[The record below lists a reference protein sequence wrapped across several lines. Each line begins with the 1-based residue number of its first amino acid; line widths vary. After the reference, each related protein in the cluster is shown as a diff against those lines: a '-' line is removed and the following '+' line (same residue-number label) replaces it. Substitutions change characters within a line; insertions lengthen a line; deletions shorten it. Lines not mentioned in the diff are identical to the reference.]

1 MDVTV
6 TFENGQSHVYK
17 GVPDGTSPDVVTAQ
31 AQKEFGQQVKA
42 LDGGVKSSMLERAG
56 RQVKLAGS
64 AALQGVAGLP
74 ALTME
79 IGGQF
84 AERFPPTQ
92 VVSAMANVV
101 RQRFGMPIDI
111 SREKFGERLQGVQ
124 GGAEELFGVKPEI
137 AGEHYMTEG
146 IKGAAGALTGG
157 GAAVA
162 PVRSAI
168 AGASGG
174 IGGELAARLGGDN
187 ALTRVAGALGG
198 AVVGGGLANFLG
210 GVRPQ
215 LRKLAEEAYRG
226 LDDAVLKKAEVLQA
240 KALQEGVQLDLAQ
253 ALDAVGAPSSN
264 VTTIRNILA
273 NSKSGVKTQEVL
285 HGQPVQL
292 KNLADQTVLELPGTV
307 RQPGDTANTVAE
319 AATKVIQNA
328 KSARSALWKKTFDD
342 SLAMLK
348 KTAGMKVSEA
358 KQTLTG
364 TEQTLAQARAR
375 LQQLHGELAISQRDD
390 AAAVAA
396 QNAKVEEAQALVAK
410 MQAFTLPRGKT
421 VGNRGA
427 LLDQPARG
435 ESIVHDQITREV
447 GAGQI
452 PIPPKVEAAS
462 SLPTAQAQQAVTAQ
476 TGVVKQVQSSADRAA
491 AELAAAQKGMTA
503 ISAIPQNTH
512 DRAVGLLQRRAA
524 EYPNT
529 PRAVAMNRLAKAMT
543 DDNGLPIT
551 DPLKLNE
558 ILKSEAH
565 KLKSPDLATQG
576 VDAATV
582 GWISDQI
589 QNVRKTL
596 GKGMEPFRAANATY
610 GPFTETV
617 IDPLKQGPVG
627 QLAGRR
633 GALPDVQASVTKLA
647 SLFNRGVDPRA
658 SGTSE
663 ILTLAREL
671 KKTNPDAFP
680 DAAKTH
686 LSRVLGDSFEATHG
700 GVPGTSEQ
708 AAARL
713 WTNLFSTPAK
723 VHGMQEMAA
732 GIATSYG
739 LPKPEVVRGLNN
751 LAVIV
756 RALKVR
762 PEQVGGLQAKE
773 VAELAGGNRTSN
785 LARVFGFLP
794 FERAARKIED
804 AQLARTFGRFDEILT
819 SPKGAK
825 MLIELGKQKPLSPE
839 SAAILAGFAGN
850 IPEPAKELAPQ

>member
-42 LDGGVKSSMLERAG
+42 LDGGVKPGMLERVG
-56 RQVKLAGS
+56 RQAKLAGS
-64 AALQGVAGLP
+64 AAIQGVAGLP
-74 ALTME
+74 ALAME
-79 IGGQF
+79 VGGQF
-84 AERFPPTQ
+84 ADRFPPAQ
-92 VVSAMANVV
+92 VVSTMANVV
-101 RQRFGMPIDI
+101 RQKLGMPIDV
-111 SREKFGERLQGVQ
+111 SREKFGERMQGVQ
-124 GGAEELFGVKPEI
+124 GGAEELFGVRPET

-157 GAAVA
+157 GAAAA
-162 PVRSAI
+162 PVRAAI

-174 IGGELAARLGGDN
+174 VGGELAARLGGDN

-240 KALQEGVQLDLAQ
+240 KALQDGVRLDLAQ

-307 RQPGDTANTVAE
+307 RQPGNIANTVAE
-319 AATKVIQNA
+319 AATDVIANA
-328 KSARSALWKKTFDD
+328 KRARSDLWKRTHD
-342 SLAMLK
+342 ATAAQLK
-348 KTAGMKVSEA
+348 ATVGLSGDVPQSAHNSVVKM
-358 KQTLTG
+358 
-364 TEQTLAQARAR
+364 
-375 LQQLHGELAISQRDD
+375 LQQRA
-390 AAAVAA
+390 
-396 QNAKVEEAQALVAK
+396 EE
-410 MQAFTLPRGKT
+410 F
-421 VGNRGA
+421 
-427 LLDQPARG
+427 
-435 ESIVHDQITREV
+435 
-447 GAGQI
+447 
-452 PIPPKVEAAS
+452 
-462 SLPTAQAQQAVTAQ
+462 
-476 TGVVKQVQSSADRAA
+476 
-491 AELAAAQKGMTA
+491 
-503 ISAIPQNTH
+503 
-512 DRAVGLLQRRAA
+512 
-524 EYPNT
+524 PNT
-529 PRAVAMNRLAKAMT
+529 PRATAMLRLKNALEDA
-543 DDNGLPIT
+543 DGLPIT

-558 ILKSEAH
+558 ILKTEAH

-576 VDAATV
+576 VDKATV
-582 GWISDQI
+582 GWISAQI
-589 QNVRKTL
+589 QQVREDL
-596 GKGMEPFRAANATY
+596 GKEMAPFRAANATY
-610 GPFTETV
+610 GPFTESV
-617 IDPLKQGPVG
+617 INPLKQGPVG
-627 QLAGRR
+627 QFAGKR
-633 GALPDVQASVTKLA
+633 GALPDVQASITKLT

-713 WTNLFSTPAK
+713 WANLFSTPAK